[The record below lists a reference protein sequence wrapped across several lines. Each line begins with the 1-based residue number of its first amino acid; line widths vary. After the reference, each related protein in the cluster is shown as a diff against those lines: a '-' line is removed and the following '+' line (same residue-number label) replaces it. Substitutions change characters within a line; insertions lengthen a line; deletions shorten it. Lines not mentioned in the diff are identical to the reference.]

1 MKTNHNITE
10 LNAFFKQVWK
20 DMPNE
25 YKRTMALGC
34 SSIGINLAS
43 LAMSGTAK
51 KVTATIGLSTY
62 AATIISALD
71 ASKKLLDS
79 IDATT
84 EQINK
89 NWNKNWEE
97 YKASHPEIF
106 GNI

>member
-10 LNAFFKQVWK
+10 LKEFFNQVWK

-25 YKRTMALGC
+25 YKRTMAFGC
-34 SSIGINLAS
+34 SSIAISISS

-51 KVTATIGLSTY
+51 KVTAIIGLTAY

-71 ASKKLLDS
+71 ANKKLMAS
-79 IDATT
+79 MDATT
-84 EQINK
+84 KEIE
-89 NWNKNWEE
+89 KNWEE

>member
-10 LNAFFKQVWK
+10 LKEFFNQVWK
-20 DMPNE
+20 DMPSE

-34 SSIGINLAS
+34 SSIGISFSS
-43 LAMSGTAK
+43 LLMSSTAK
-51 KVTATIGLSTY
+51 KVTAAIGLGTY
-62 AATIISALD
+62 VATIISAMD
-71 ASKKLLDS
+71 ANKKLLDS

-84 EQINK
+84 EQINR
-89 NWNKNWEE
+89 NWEE

>member
-1 MKTNHNITE
+1 MQTRHNITE
-10 LNAFFKQVWK
+10 LKEFFNQVWK

-34 SSIGINLAS
+34 SSIGINLVS

-51 KVTATIGLSTY
+51 KVTATIGLATY

-71 ASKKLLDS
+71 ANKKLLDS

-84 EQINK
+84 EQINS
-89 NWNKNWEE
+89 NWEE

-106 GNI
+106 GNN

>member
-1 MKTNHNITE
+1 MKNDHNINE

-20 DMPNE
+20 DMPSE

-34 SSIGINLAS
+34 SSIGIS
-43 LAMSGTAK
+43 LSSLLMSGTAK
-51 KVTATIGLSTY
+51 KVTAAIGIGTY
-62 AATIISALD
+62 VATIISALD
-71 ASKKLLDS
+71 ANKKLLDS

-89 NWNKNWEE
+89 NWEE

>member
-10 LNAFFKQVWK
+10 LKEFFNQVWK

-25 YKRTMALGC
+25 YKRTMAFGC
-34 SSIGINLAS
+34 SSITISISS

-51 KVTATIGLSTY
+51 KVTAIIGLTAY

-71 ASKKLLDS
+71 ANKKLLAS
-79 IDATT
+79 MDATT
-84 EQINK
+84 KEIE
-89 NWNKNWEE
+89 KNWEE

-106 GNI
+106 GNT

>member
-1 MKTNHNITE
+1 MKTNHNINE

-20 DMPNE
+20 DMPSE

-34 SSIGINLAS
+34 SSIGIS
-43 LAMSGTAK
+43 LSSLLMSGTAK
-51 KVTATIGLSTY
+51 KVTAAIGIGTY
-62 AATIISALD
+62 VAAIISALD
-71 ASKKLLDS
+71 ANKKLLDS

-89 NWNKNWEE
+89 NWEE

>member
-10 LNAFFKQVWK
+10 LKEFFNQVWK

-25 YKRTMALGC
+25 YKRTMAFGC
-34 SSIGINLAS
+34 SSIAISISS

-51 KVTATIGLSTY
+51 KVTAIIGLTTY
-62 AATIISALD
+62 AATVISALD
-71 ASKKLLDS
+71 ANKKLLDS

-84 EQINK
+84 EQINS
-89 NWNKNWEE
+89 NWEE

-106 GNI
+106 GNN

>member
-10 LNAFFKQVWK
+10 LKVFFEQVWK

-34 SSIGINLAS
+34 TSIGINIAS
-43 LAMSGTAK
+43 LLMSGTTK
-51 KVTATIGLSTY
+51 KVTAAIGLATY
-62 AATIISALD
+62 AATVVSALD
-71 ASKKLLDS
+71 ANKKLLDS

-84 EQINK
+84 EQINA
-89 NWNKNWEE
+89 NWEE

-106 GNI
+106 GNT

>member
-1 MKTNHNITE
+1 MKNNHNINE

-25 YKRTMALGC
+25 YKRTMAFGC
-34 SSIGINLAS
+34 SSIAISISS

-51 KVTATIGLSTY
+51 KVTAIIGLTAY

-71 ASKKLLDS
+71 ANKKLMAS
-79 IDATT
+79 MDATT
-84 EQINK
+84 KEIE
-89 NWNKNWEE
+89 KNWEE
-97 YKASHPEIF
+97 YKTSHPEIF